1 MARIPISILTGFLGS
16 GKTTVLAHLLTHPQM
31 RRTAVLVNEFGE
43 VGIDDLVLRQVTDNV
58 VLLESGCICC
68 TIGDDLTKRLLE
80 LLAQREAG
88 TIPPF
93 DRAIIETTGLAD
105 PAPLMQSFMTDPLAR
120 APFRLAAV
128 ITTVDAVNGARELDE
143 HVESVKQVAVADR
156 LLITKSDMVDS
167 RAVETLLVRLGA
179 INPSAPVHT
188 IAHGR
193 VDPDEIIDAGLWNA
207 RTQRVDVERWLGDAP
222 PGGRTYRLRTP
233 ASGRH
238 DARIETFCLKWK
250 APLDYQAFAD
260 AIERLVAHHGAG
272 LLRIKGILNVEGAA
286 RPVVVHGVQH
296 VFHPPV
302 HLAQWPGDDRRSRV
316 VFITKDVTR
325 EAVEAELAALSVAP
339 SPA

>member
-1 MARIPISILTGFLGS
+1 M
-16 GKTTVLAHLLTHPQM
+16 
-31 RRTAVLVNEFGE
+31 
-43 VGIDDLVLRQVTDNV
+43 

-120 APFRLAAV
+120 APFRMAAV
-128 ITTVDAVNGARELDE
+128 ITTVDAINGARELDE

-167 RAVETLLVRLGA
+167 SGVETLLVRLGT

-193 VDPDEIIDAGLWNA
+193 VDPDEIIDAGLWNTH
-207 RTQRVDVERWLGDAP
+207 TQRVDVERWLGEAP
-222 PGGRTYRLRTP
+222 PGNRTYQLRTP

-238 DARIETFCLKWK
+238 DARIETFCLTWE
-250 APLDYQAFAD
+250 APLGYQEFAD
-260 AIERLVAHHGAG
+260 AIERVVARHGAG

-286 RPVVVHGVQH
+286 GPIVVHGVQH
-296 VFHPPV
+296 VFHPPA
-302 HLAQWPGDDRRSRV
+302 HLAEWPGDDRRSRV
-316 VFITKDVTR
+316 VFITKDVKR
-325 EAVEAELAALSVAP
+325 EAVEAELAALTVSA